1 MSRLNS
7 VRQPNSPLRAHDRR
21 HHSVVLELRRLSCI
35 TPTMVLKLP
44 QGAIVRISYC
54 LPCFRNRILTRVPQL
69 FFFAAFN
76 IISFTPAFFFP
87 ETNGLSLESMDVL
100 FGSVTKE

>member
-1 MSRLNS
+1 MFDNRT
-7 VRQPNSPLRAHDRR
+7 R
-21 HHSVVLELRRLSCI
+21 HYGLMTASTTQWFWNFVVSCI

>member
-7 VRQPNSPLRAHDRR
+7 LRQPNR
-21 HHSVVLELRRLSCI
+21 HYGLMTAATTQWFWNFVVSCI